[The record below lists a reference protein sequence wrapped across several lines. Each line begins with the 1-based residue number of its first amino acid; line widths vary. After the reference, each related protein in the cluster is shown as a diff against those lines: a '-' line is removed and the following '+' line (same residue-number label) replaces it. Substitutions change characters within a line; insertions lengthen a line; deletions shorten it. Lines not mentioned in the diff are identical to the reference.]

1 MKRKID
7 ENQVVVS
14 EIQSLQSLIYVVR
27 GVQVMLDCDLAA
39 LYGYTTK
46 DFNRQVKNNIEKF
59 DEDFRFQLT
68 FAELDDLRC
77 KISTSS
83 LNWGGSRY
91 LPYAFTEQGVYM
103 LMTVLRGELA
113 TRQSKAIVRTF
124 KKMKDYIVENRNLL
138 GQREFVQLS
147 LQTSR
152 NVQEIADLKGSLSR
166 IDDKVAGL
174 VDALG
179 NVVTKSELA
188 DVMLD
193 FGNPATRRG
202 WLILNGQPV
211 ESDVAY
217 ARIYGEAKSEIYIID
232 NYIGL
237 KTLVLAKDV
246 LPKIKVTVFSDNLNR
261 GLHKAEYEDFC
272 REYGALTLKRSGG
285 IFHDRYII
293 LDPNT
298 KCERVFHCGASS
310 KDGGARVMTIEE
322 VADISIYRQ
331 LILNLS
337 FNATLSLA

>member
-1 MKRKID
+1 MNED
-7 ENQVVVS
+7 VVKPI
-14 EIQSLQSLIYVVR
+14 EAMIHVVR
-27 GVQVMLDCDLAA
+27 GVQVMIDSDLAA
-39 LYGYTTK
+39 FYGYSTK

-68 FAELDDLRC
+68 REECENLRC

-83 LNWGGSRY
+83 WGGARY

-113 TRQSKAIVRTF
+113 TRQSKAIIRTF
-124 KKMKDYIVENRNLL
+124 KKMKDYIVENRGLL

-152 NVQEIADLKGSLSR
+152 NVQEIADLRSSLSA
-166 IDDKVAGL
+166 IDDKVAGI

-179 NVVTKSELA
+179 SVVTKSELA

-217 ARIYGEAKSEIYIID
+217 SKIYDAAKSEIYIID

-237 KTLVLAKDV
+237 KTLVLAKNA
-246 LPKIKVTVFSDNLNR
+246 LAKCKVTIFSDNLHH
-261 GLHKAEYEDFC
+261 GLHRAEYDDFC
-272 REYGALTLKRSGG
+272 REYGSVELKRSGG

-293 LDPNT
+293 LDPGT
-298 KCERVFHCGASS
+298 SDERIFHCGASS

-322 VADISIYRQ
+322 VTDTSIYAS
-331 LILNLS
+331 LIVR
-337 FNATLSLA
+337 LANNPMLEL

>member
-1 MKRKID
+1 M
-7 ENQVVVS
+7 
-14 EIQSLQSLIYVVR
+14 
-27 GVQVMLDCDLAA
+27 
-39 LYGYTTK
+39 
-46 DFNRQVKNNIEKF
+46 
-59 DEDFRFQLT
+59 
-68 FAELDDLRC
+68 
-77 KISTSS
+77 
-83 LNWGGSRY
+83 
-91 LPYAFTEQGVYM
+91 
-103 LMTVLRGELA
+103 
-113 TRQSKAIVRTF
+113 
-124 KKMKDYIVENRNLL
+124 
-138 GQREFVQLS
+138 QLS

-152 NVQEIADLKGSLSR
+152 NVQEIADLKGSLSK

-193 FGNPATRRG
+193 FDNPATRRG

-217 ARIYGEAKSEIYIID
+217 AKIYGEAKAEIYIVD

-246 LPKIKVTVFSDNLNR
+246 LPKIKVTVFSDNLHH
-261 GLHKAEYEDFC
+261 GLHMAEYDDFC
-272 REYGALTLKRSGG
+272 REYGAVTLRRSGG

-293 LDPNT
+293 LDPNS
-298 KCERVFHCGASS
+298 KHERVFHCGASS

-331 LILNLS
+331 LISNLS
-337 FNATLSLA
+337 SNAVLSLT